1 MKRRRLSCEGRDV
14 VLGGKD
20 HAAGHAND
28 AFVRTASSG
37 GRERVSTFGSD
48 IDANYGDITVLE
60 FPEVWTTVERD
71 GLTSVGVRIRAES
84 AMEGHSSGVGLES
97 CFRVTALIL
106 DARTF
111 AGNIPA

>member
-1 MKRRRLSCEGRDV
+1 
-14 VLGGKD
+14 
-20 HAAGHAND
+20 
-28 AFVRTASSG
+28 
-37 GRERVSTFGSD
+37 
-48 IDANYGDITVLE
+48 
-60 FPEVWTTVERD
+60 
-71 GLTSVGVRIRAES
+71 VRIRAES